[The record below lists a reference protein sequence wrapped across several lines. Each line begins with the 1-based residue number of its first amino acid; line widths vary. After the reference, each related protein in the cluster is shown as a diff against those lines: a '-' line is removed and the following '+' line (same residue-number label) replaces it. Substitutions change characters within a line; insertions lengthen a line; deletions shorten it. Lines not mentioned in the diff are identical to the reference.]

1 MISFNIRIF
10 SDALTSPEHTNVV
23 LPGSE
28 KIFSTVLELLRQL
41 LILSELPCNPLLDG
55 DVSLEVFNDFLY

>member
-23 LPGSE
+23 LPGS
-28 KIFSTVLELLRQL
+28 KKVFTVLELLRQL
-41 LILSELPCNPLLDG
+41 LILSELPCNPLLDW

>member
-23 LPGSE
+23 LPGSD
-28 KIFSTVLELLRQL
+28 KVFTVLELLRQL